1 MPTLAEGDLIVVARA
16 CYLSG
21 ATAPTAAYG
30 TGFTAIGTTNQTFGS
45 GEGAVSY
52 RICLSY
58 KVAGPSDSGAG
69 IGGFMT
75 TTGSGAYSILVYRP
89 SGAIGTVTVQDVE
102 TAATGA
108 NPPAKTINAAT
119 STKATVSVFGHVAS
133 NGTAVLNGPTPTTF
147 SPTQDGSAVGSGSYY
162 CLLYG
167 LAQAEGAG
175 SDVTADGSDGGV
187 VNILVTAYLE
197 VEP

>member
-1 MPTLAEGDLIVVARA
+1 MSKCYFFFVSLLRNLLMIFFKRTEISKNSRKYLIFI
-16 CYLSG
+16 
-21 ATAPTAAYG
+21 T
-30 TGFTAIGTTNQTFGS
+30 
-45 GEGAVSY
+45 
-52 RICLSY
+52 
-58 KVAGPSDSGAG
+58 G